1 MAVLNYLKEKLFSGH
16 ERSVRAKKNI
26 FGLFFAR
33 GYSVLV
39 NLALIPITLHIL
51 GSYEYGVWITIFNV
65 LSWIQI
71 FDIGIGNGLR
81 NKYTEAIAYK
91 DFKSA
96 KEYVSTA
103 YFIMSSISITLVVI
117 FILPW
122 HLVNWAEVFG
132 TKSALNYELRYL
144 VGIAFSLTAIQFTF
158 KLINTILTA
167 DHKPSWAGFIM
178 AISNTIIL
186 VVFLTLN
193 KFFKESLVGVGLVYT
208 ITPLT
213 VFFIASLI
221 LFNSTFKKI
230 KPSLRSFDR
239 GKIKDLFSLGSQF
252 FIIQIAV
259 LVIFQT
265 DALIISH
272 VLSPKEVTPYNIVFR
287 YFGIVTMFVG
297 IIMTPFWSAYTEANS
312 KKDFVWMRDTIF
324 NQLKGLILIVGVV
337 ILLAVLTSPVIK
349 LWINQK
355 LIISN
360 ALILGMALYTI
371 IAVWNNIFSFFLN
384 GLSRTKVQ
392 IITSIIGLTINI
404 PLSIYLAKYFG
415 SGGVIMATCVSLS
428 FFAVFG
434 AIDSFRF
441 LKNNS

>member
-1 MAVLNYLKEKLFSGH
+1 MAILNYLKEKFFSGH

-26 FGLFFAR
+26 LGLFFAR

-103 YFIMSSISITLVVI
+103 YFIMSSISITLVAI

-122 HLVNWAEVFG
+122 HFINWAEVFG
-132 TKSALNYELRYL
+132 TKSALNNEVRYL

-193 KFFKESLVGVGLVYT
+193 KFFKESLVGVGLIYT

-213 VFFIASLI
+213 VFFIVSLI
-221 LFNSTFKKI
+221 LFNSKFKKI

-239 GKIKDLFSLGSQF
+239 GKIKDLFSLGSQL

-312 KKDFVWMRDTIF
+312 KKDFVWMKDAIF
-324 NQLKGLILIVGVV
+324 NQLKGFILIVGVV
-337 ILLAVLTSPVIK
+337 ILLAVFTRPVIK
-349 LWINQK
+349 LWVNQK

-384 GLSRTKVQ
+384 GLSKTKVQ
-392 IITSIIGLTINI
+392 IYTSIIGLTINI
-404 PLSIYLAKYFG
+404 PLSIYLAKHFG
-415 SGGVIMATCVSLS
+415 SGGVIIATCVSLS